1 MYVRAIVL
9 ALAVAGITSSWA
21 FAGDVDVRGYFRKDG
36 TYVEPYHRTS
46 PNNTINDN
54 YSTSPNINPWTGK
67 QGTRAPEPTWGV
79 QPIQPI
85 QPVQPFGTYQPRQ
98 RW

>member
-1 MYVRAIVL
+1 MLTIRALIIAAVL
-9 ALAVAGITSSWA
+9 ITISA
-21 FAGDVDVRGYFRKDG
+21 PVFAGDIPVKGYFKRDG
-36 TYVEPYHRTS
+36 TYVEPYHRTP

-67 QGTRAPEPTWGV
+67 QGTRAPEPSWGV
-79 QPIQPI
+79 QPMQPI
-85 QPVQPFGTYQPRQ
+85 QPVQPFGVQPRQ